1 MYIVCNLHN
10 YFPCKKLLK
19 WVLVSLHCEI
29 SEPHFIAEH
38 CSKSNEND
46 YQIGIYFRLYHFFF
60 GYSLK
65 YDENEYPIGTSFG
78 LDYTGAVRPCF
89 PNNSTQTRAS
99 NNTHQIGLPS
109 LRHMENADAAIYRDS
124 CMDRDMPRNA
134 DNIAAIKIIGKEYEK
149 KMDIERYLFEQKKL

>member
-1 MYIVCNLHN
+1 MYIVRNLHN

-78 LDYTGAVRPCF
+78 LDYTGAARPCF
-89 PNNSTQTRAS
+89 PNNSTQTRAG
-99 NNTHQIGLPS
+99 NNTRKSSNRPAIPS
-109 LRHMENADAAIYRDS
+109 AYGKCRCSCLSRLLYGPRYAAQCRYS
-124 CMDRDMPRNA
+124 
-134 DNIAAIKIIGKEYEK
+134 NIWLNWDTRMMIFA
-149 KMDIERYLFEQKKL
+149 